1 MSMGITAAFAADDET
16 PAPSYPV
23 PPVDGTDPGNYI
35 LSDDGN
41 NYNPTTDNE
50 GNYVRGDAVTFSI
63 TIPKTATDK
72 ANGTDH
78 AYAAYQIFKGDLYVE
93 TTGTTPTLSN
103 IEWGSGVTNTTALVS
118 ALADNTTLS
127 ALGITS
133 GMTAAQVADKLDG
146 LAFDAEA
153 AKEFAKVVS
162 GFLATGSASDED
174 GDNYVMSGLNA
185 GYYLVKD
192 TNENDEFDQ
201 ENYAQTRYMLEVV
214 GNVTAQP
221 KQSIPTIVKKVDDTN
236 DSTDTT
242 NTVEWADTAD
252 YDIGDSVPYQ
262 ITGTLPENLADYTTY
277 TYKITDTLSDGLT
290 YNNDARVYFVYPGFD
305 FWVEVNEHPNVT
317 VSNNGQTLTVEISD
331 VKGVTGGYHS
341 LYDPAVESG
350 MLGRMGRPG
359 GFVQEVPAGTQI
371 VVRYSAT
378 LNEDAVKGEAGN
390 ENTVVLEYSN
400 NPNGDGTGE
409 TPGEKVI
416 VFSYE
421 IDVNK
426 VERDETVD
434 PITADEYEDLENKDG
449 WVKDSSGKYYK
460 TKPLAGADFTL
471 YKLVADSTT
480 EGAQTGAAIYA
491 ALPDQ
496 IRPLAKDVF
505 ENNTKYYVVVDNKTG
520 TTAGSEFKFD
530 GVDDGTYVLIE
541 STVPAGYNGIKA
553 KTFEVTATHTN
564 ANEEPAMELTALTVT
579 DTSFKAD
586 KKDGT
591 IKTDIENN
599 SGTVL
604 PSTGGIGTTI
614 FYVVGSILVVAAGV
628 LLITK
633 KRMSREG

>member
-1 MSMGITAAFAADDET
+1 MYRGENFS
-16 PAPSYPV
+16 
-23 PPVDGTDPGNYI
+23 
-35 LSDDGN
+35 LS
-41 NYNPTTDNE
+41 
-50 GNYVRGDAVTFSI
+50 R
-63 TIPKTATDK
+63 
-72 ANGTDH
+72 
-78 AYAAYQIFKGDLYVE
+78 
-93 TTGTTPTLSN
+93 
-103 IEWGSGVTNTTALVS
+103 
-118 ALADNTTLS
+118 
-127 ALGITS
+127 
-133 GMTAAQVADKLDG
+133 
-146 LAFDAEA
+146 
-153 AKEFAKVVS
+153 
-162 GFLATGSASDED
+162 
-174 GDNYVMSGLNA
+174 
-185 GYYLVKD
+185 
-192 TNENDEFDQ
+192 
-201 ENYAQTRYMLEVV
+201 
-214 GNVTAQP
+214 
-221 KQSIPTIVKKVDDTN
+221 
-236 DSTDTT
+236 
-242 NTVEWADTAD
+242 
-252 YDIGDSVPYQ
+252 
-262 ITGTLPENLADYTTY
+262 
-277 TYKITDTLSDGLT
+277 
-290 YNNDARVYFVYPGFD
+290 
-305 FWVEVNEHPNVT
+305 
-317 VSNNGQTLTVEISD
+317 
-331 VKGVTGGYHS
+331 
-341 LYDPAVESG
+341 
-350 MLGRMGRPG
+350 
-359 GFVQEVPAGTQI
+359 
-371 VVRYSAT
+371 
-378 LNEDAVKGEAGN
+378 
-390 ENTVVLEYSN
+390 VLEYSN